1 MKISRQVLFATTLF
15 VAVVVPGTAGASS
28 SAVPQGT
35 QSDSAYA
42 ASYAANHVRT
52 VDATAQQ
59 ISCYRPEVPYFTS
72 NGPVN
77 GYTGMTSCP
86 GATTGEN
93 TGTTP
98 YPTQVGSNP
107 GYPAATPMQV
117 KDHRSEERRVGKEC
131 RSRWSPYH

>member
-1 MKISRQVLFATTLF
+1 MKISRQVLFGTTLF
-15 VAVVVPGTAGASS
+15 VAVVVPGMAGASS

-59 ISCYRPEVPYFTS
+59 ISCYRPEAPYFTT
-72 NGPVN
+72 NGSVH

-86 GATTGEN
+86 GSTTGEN

-98 YPTQVGSNP
+98 YPTQLASNP
-107 GYPAATPMQV
+107 ASPPPPPMPL
-117 KDHRSEERRVGKEC
+117 HT
-131 RSRWSPYH
+131 